1 MPDITLC
8 ENLTCNMR
16 GNCMRGQESDSEYQS
31 YDTFIPENDHC
42 HYFISIE
49 KLGKKEN
56 GKKRMLARDVQKQEL
71 ECGLSAKQVEN

>member
-1 MPDITLC
+1 
-8 ENLTCNMR
+8 
-16 GNCMRGQESDSEYQS
+16 MRGQESDSEYQS

-56 GKKRMLARDVQKQEL
+56 AKKRTSTRHGEKQKL
-71 ECGLSAKQVEN
+71 ECFVPTKQAEN